1 MLKFKSKG
9 VSGSM
14 SIRGKFILLA
24 SLVSLT
30 LLSLGGLAIL
40 QMAGMSKR
48 IETDFSQFL
57 NVYQNL
63 SRVQNAQIS
72 FKSQS
77 GAWNDLL
84 LGGADPKEYKKHLA
98 SFNENEQKV
107 QEFLT
112 DAQTGM
118 KELGIDTTDITALI
132 EAHKKM
138 GADYK
143 KALEA
148 YKPSDAAS
156 GSIVDKAVDGMDT
169 ATVDGLSNVV
179 DALGMSAGEGIVNIN
194 TNVTDVYIKA
204 RNTFLVIMGG
214 GLLLMAIVMVVI
226 LRSLMKQLGG
236 EPAYAAQV
244 AAEVANGNLA
254 VAIATKKGDN
264 SSLLFAMQTMVN
276 KLAHIIG
283 EVRNSAD
290 SLSSASEQLSST
302 AQSLSTSASE
312 QAASVEETSASMEE
326 MSASIEQNNENA
338 KVTDGIAAK
347 TSTDA
352 MQGGQAVRE
361 TVVAM
366 KKIAEK
372 ISIIDDIA
380 YQTNLLA
387 LNAAI
392 EAGRAGEHGRGFA
405 VVAAE
410 VRKLAERSQT
420 AAQEIGD
427 LAGSSVNL
435 AERAGNLLDE
445 ILPAIKKTA
454 ELVQEISAASDEQ
467 SSGVQQVSQAI
478 TQISNATQQNAAAS
492 EELSST
498 AEEMNSQAQQLQEM
512 MRFFSLNNAVGAPS
526 VDESTVAEIPLAR
539 SAANRTAAAG
549 SQATAVD
556 ESDFVKF

>member
-1 MLKFKSKG
+1 MLKFKGKSKFRN
-9 VSGSM
+9 M

-24 SLVSLT
+24 LLVSLT
-30 LLSLGGLAIL
+30 LLSLGGIAIL

-77 GAWNDLL
+77 EAWKDLL
-84 LGGADPKEYKKHLA
+84 LGGGDPKEYKKHLA
-98 SFNENEQKV
+98 DFNDAEQKV
-107 QEFLT
+107 QEFLA
-112 DAQTGM
+112 DAKTGM
-118 KELGIDTTDITALI
+118 QDLHMDIADLNKLI
-132 EAHKKM
+132 ETHKKL
-138 GADYK
+138 GVDYR
-143 KALEA
+143 KALES
-148 YKPSDAAS
+148 YKPSEP
-156 GSIVDKAVDGMDT
+156 GSNTAVDKAVDNLDT
-169 ATVDGLSNVV
+169 PTIDALSTVV
-179 DALGMSAGEGIVNIN
+179 DALAMSAGEGIVNIN
-194 TNVTDVYIKA
+194 TNVTEVYVKA
-204 RNTFLVIMGG
+204 RNTFVVIMGG
-214 GLLLMAIVMVVI
+214 GLVLVALVMIVI

-236 EPAYAAQV
+236 EPAYAAEV

-254 VAIATKKGDN
+254 VEIKTKKGDD
-264 SSLLFAMQTMVN
+264 SSLLYAMQSMVS

-290 SLSSASEQLSST
+290 SLSSASEQLTST

-366 KKIAEK
+366 KQIAEK
-372 ISIIDDIA
+372 IGIIDEIA

-405 VVAAE
+405 VVASE

-420 AAQEIGD
+420 AAKEIGD
-427 LAGSSVNL
+427 LAGNSVGL
-435 AERAGNLLDE
+435 AERAGNLLDD

-478 TQISNATQQNAAAS
+478 TQISNVTQQNAAAS

-512 MRFFSLNNAVGAPS
+512 MRFFALSAEPAS
-526 VDESTVAEIPLAR
+526 VESATPPAEPPAAR
-539 SAANRTAAAG
+539 SVGKSGPSAKA
-549 SQATAVD
+549 ATAV
-556 ESDFVKF
+556 EEGDFVRF